1 MFEIRRYTPEK
12 AGEWNRFVQ
21 QSKNGTFLFD
31 RQYMDYHADR
41 FHDHSVMCYLK
52 GKLYALLPAN
62 ADDGILYSHQGLTY
76 GGLVMDDK
84 ATAANTVKLFH
95 AINDY
100 YRGEGIRRII
110 YRPTPWIY
118 HRIPAEEDLFAI
130 YNECRGQMTAKE
142 ISSCIVIPHPTKW
155 STLRNRCVKKAE
167 RHGITVRMTDDYE
180 AFWQIL
186 SQNLFHKYGLRPVHT
201 IEEIRLLQSRFPDNI
216 QLVGAYHDGRLI
228 GGMLLYLTPLVIH
241 SQYIAAD
248 EKGKQ
253 TGAIDLIMH
262 HLLHEMTHRQVFFDF
277 GKSTE
282 EHGDKLNEN
291 LIHQKEG
298 FGGRGVCYDTYE
310 WTL

>member
-1 MFEIRRYTPEK
+1 MFEIRRYTPDK
-12 AGEWNRFVQ
+12 AEEWNRFVK

-52 GKLYALLPAN
+52 GRLYALLPAN
-62 ADDGILYSHQGLTY
+62 VSDGILCSHQGLTY
-76 GGLVMDDK
+76 GGLIMDEK

-95 AINDY
+95 LLNDY
-100 YRGEGIRRII
+100 YRSAGIRRII

-142 ISSCIVIPHPTKW
+142 ISTCILIPHPTKW
-155 STLRNRCVKKAE
+155 STLRKRCVMKAK
-167 RHGITVRMTDDYE
+167 RNGITVRMTDDYE

-201 IEEIRLLQSRFPDNI
+201 IGEIRLLQSRFPDNI
-216 QLVGAYHDGRLI
+216 QLVGAYHHGRLI
-228 GGMLLYLTPLVIH
+228 GGMLLYLTPIVIH
-241 SQYIAAD
+241 SQYIATDD
-248 EKGKQ
+248 EGKK
-253 TGAIDLIMH
+253 TGALDLIMH
-262 HLLHEMTHRQVFFDF
+262 HLLHEMDHSQVFFDF